1 MPQGQPDGGFSIGEL
16 YGIEVWSKTLAAR
29 FIASLESQSSVNVCK
44 RDTPLGP
51 ECLAATAYKLGFAY
65 DRAVW
70 LAVL

>member
-1 MPQGQPDGGFSIGEL
+1 M
-16 YGIEVWSKTLAAR
+16 IEVWSKTLAAR
-29 FIASLESQSSVNVCK
+29 FIASFESQGSVNVCK

-65 DRAVW
+65 VRAGW